1 MSDLISWKW
10 RLHPHHQTLP
20 AVLLCGTLQ
29 LFDTHAAQ
37 AHALGVFVTLD
48 CTSIDVDARYSDGKQ
63 ARVGKIS
70 LFDDR
75 DILVVERPVSPNT
88 ATRIPFEAANMLR
101 GFRVVVDTGSHDDYW
116 IVTPDDL
123 SESCAQ
129 QARGVV
135 AGEEK

>member
-10 RLHPHHQTLP
+10 WLHPHHRTLL
-20 AVLLCGTLQ
+20 AALLCGILQ

-48 CTSIDVDARYSDGKQ
+48 CTSIAVDARYSNGKR
-63 ARVGKIS
+63 ARAGTIS

-75 DILVVERPVSPNT
+75 DILVVERPVSPDT
-88 ATRIPFEAANMLR
+88 ATRIPFETANMLR
-101 GFRVVVDTGSHDDYW
+101 GFRVVVDTSSHDDYW